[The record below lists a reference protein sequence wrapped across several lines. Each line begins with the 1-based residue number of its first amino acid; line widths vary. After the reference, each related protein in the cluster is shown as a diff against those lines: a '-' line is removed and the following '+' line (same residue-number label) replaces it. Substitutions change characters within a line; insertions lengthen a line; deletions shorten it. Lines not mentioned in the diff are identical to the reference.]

1 LGQEGK
7 ERKEEVK
14 LTNQDLRRII
24 QEELSYVLSEKSK
37 TKRSNRVGNYLEK
50 LSDTIFVSSDPETL
64 EKLISFYDDRGHW
77 MMNFTIENAFEQL
90 DGNEVQLGDEIAKP
104 WRFLV
109 LTGESQSTSKIR
121 QSLPMYKSDLF
132 AETFSPKIITMELNL
147 VREGH
152 FSFVMKSAGIT
163 GVEVDELM
171 IIEGQ
176 NLADNLT
183 EVLSYYTLQAED
195 LFELMNS
202 LYMDLGL
209 DNLPKTSLP

>member
-1 LGQEGK
+1 MK
-7 ERKEEVK
+7 IAS
-14 LTNQDLRRII
+14 NDLRRII
-24 QEELSYVLSEKSK
+24 KEELSHVLSEKSK
-37 TKRSNRVGNYLEK
+37 IKRSDRARNYLEK
-50 LSDTIFVSSDPETL
+50 LSDTIFASSDSERL
-64 EKLISFYDDRGHW
+64 NEGVSFYDDRGHW
-77 MMNFTIENAFEQL
+77 LMDFTIQNAFDQL
-90 DGNEVQLGDEIAKP
+90 DGNEVQVGNEAAEP
-104 WRFLV
+104 WRSLY
-109 LTGESQSTSKIR
+109 LSGQAQSTREIR
-121 QSLPMYKSDLF
+121 QKYPMYKSDLF
-132 AETFSPKIITMELNL
+132 AETFSPKIIIMDL
-147 VREGH
+147 VLDRAGY

-176 NLADNLT
+176 NLVDNLT

>member
-1 LGQEGK
+1 M
-7 ERKEEVK
+7 K
-14 LTNQDLRRII
+14 LSNKDLRRII
-24 QEELSYVLSEKSK
+24 KEELSHVLSEKSK
-37 TKRSNRVGNYLEK
+37 TKGSDAVRQRIEDYLIK
-50 LSDTIFVSSDPETL
+50 LSDTIFASNNSEQL
-64 EKLISFYDDRGHW
+64 EKGISFYDDRGHW
-77 MMNFTIENAFEQL
+77 LMNFTIENALDQL
-90 DGNEVQLGDEIAKP
+90 AGNEVQLGGETVKP

-109 LTGESQSTSKIR
+109 LPGESQSTSKIR
-121 QSLPMYKSDLF
+121 RSLPVYKSDLF
-132 AETFSPKIITMELNL
+132 AETFSPKIITMELYL
-147 VREGH
+147 DRSAD
-152 FSFVMKSAGIT
+152 FSFTMKSAGIT

-202 LYMDLGL
+202 LYMDLGI

>member
-1 LGQEGK
+1 
-7 ERKEEVK
+7 VK
-14 LTNQDLRRII
+14 LSNKDLRRII
-24 QEELSYVLSEKSK
+24 LEELSHVLSEKSK
-37 TKRSNRVGNYLEK
+37 TKGSDRARNYLEK
-50 LSDTIFVSSDPETL
+50 LSDTIFTSSDSERL
-64 EKLISFYDDRGHW
+64 EKGISFYDDRGHW
-77 MMNFTIENAFEQL
+77 MMNFTIENALDQL
-90 DGNEVQLGDEIAKP
+90 AGNEVQLGDEIAKP

-109 LTGESQSTSKIR
+109 LTGEAQSTSKIR
-121 QSLPMYKSDLF
+121 RSLPMYKSDLF

-183 EVLSYYTLQAED
+183 EILSYYTLQAED

>member
-1 LGQEGK
+1 M
-7 ERKEEVK
+7 K
-14 LTNQDLRRII
+14 LTNKDLRRII
-24 QEELSYVLSEKSK
+24 QEELSHVLSEKTK
-37 TKRSNRVGNYLEK
+37 TKRSDRVRQQVENYLTK
-50 LSDTIFVSSDPETL
+50 LSDTIFASNDSERL
-64 EKLISFYDDRGHW
+64 GEGISFYDDRGHW
-77 MMNFTIENAFEQL
+77 LMDFTIENAFDQL
-90 DGNEVQLGDEIAKP
+90 DGNEVLRGDKVAEP
-104 WRFLV
+104 WRSLI
-109 LTGESQSTSKIR
+109 LTGQAKSTKQIR
-121 QSLPMYKSDLF
+121 QNLPMYKSDLF
-132 AETFSPKIITMELNL
+132 EETFSPKIIIMHL
-147 VREGH
+147 VLDRAGY

-176 NLADNLT
+176 NLVDNLT

>member
-1 LGQEGK
+1 M
-7 ERKEEVK
+7 K
-14 LTNQDLRRII
+14 LTNKDLRQII
-24 QEELSYVLSEKSK
+24 KEELSYVLSEKSK
-37 TKRSNRVGNYLEK
+37 TKRSDRARNYLEK
-50 LSDTIFVSSDPETL
+50 LSDTIFASNDSEKL
-64 EKLISFYDDRGHW
+64 EKGISFYDDRGHW
-77 MMNFTIENAFEQL
+77 LMDFTIENAFDQL
-90 DGNEVQLGDEIAKP
+90 DGNEVQRGDEVAEP

-109 LTGESQSTSKIR
+109 LTGEAQSTGKIR

-147 VREGH
+147 VREGY

-176 NLADNLT
+176 NLSDNLT